1 MRVKMYLKPN
11 GRLEYAYITNINP
24 EDSEWFTTNEVKVS
38 MEELYQDQFAV
49 YGDLGITDEDGE
61 SYELIV
67 LSEGRSCE
75 ETLSELRKNCEEEL
89 TKLNQ

>member
-61 SYELIV
+61 KKDKLLDTIEQRLNQKQ
-67 LSEGRSCE
+67 
-75 ETLSELRKNCEEEL
+75 ELREL
-89 TKLNQ
+89 FTIKWTLT